1 MQNFT
6 SEFEDRAAFRNVLVL
21 ALAQAFIGSQLPMHF
36 ILGGLAGAYL
46 TQNLCFATLPISM
59 IIIGSTITAP
69 LLSNFMQSYGRRIGF
84 ILGTFGG
91 AVGAS
96 ISSFALYMNSFY
108 FLLLG
113 SLITGIYMASY
124 GLYRF
129 ASTDLATPNFKPKAI
144 SYVMAAGL
152 ISAILGPQLVKIT
165 WNLTIIPFFGTYL
178 TIIFLNLL
186 GPFIFYFLI
195 SPTKNKQKKD
205 FLTQRNQLQLLQSMP
220 IKIAI
225 ICGMIAY
232 ALMNLMMTAAP
243 LAIVGCGFSEN
254 NAADVVMAHVLAMTI
269 PSFFTGHLIVRF
281 GVKPVILFGLIFLL
295 AAAIV
300 GLNESELTNFYGAL
314 ILLGIGWNF
323 SFIGST
329 SLLANNHT
337 QYERGKAQGMN
348 DMFVF
353 GFVALASLASGSMIN
368 CSGESIQ
375 EGWKFVSL
383 SMFPL
388 LALATGTVLLL
399 KRHQVKSNRNKS
411 I

>member
-1 MQNFT
+1 MQKLKVDLENRT
-6 SEFEDRAAFRNVLVL
+6 AFRNVLVL
-21 ALAQAFIGSQLPMHF
+21 ALAQAFVGSQLPMHF

-69 LLSNFMQSYGRRIGF
+69 FLSNFMQKFGRRNGF

-96 ISSFALYMNSFY
+96 TSSFALFSDSFY
-108 FLLLG
+108 LLLLG
-113 SLITGIYMASY
+113 SLITGTYMSSY

-129 ASTDLATPNFKPKAI
+129 AATDLAKPNFKPKAI

-165 WNLTIIPFFGTYL
+165 WNLTIIPFLGSYL
-178 TIIFLNLL
+178 TIIFLNLI
-186 GPFIFYFLI
+186 GPFIFNFLI
-195 SPTKNKQKKD
+195 SPSSNTEIQN
-205 FLTQRNQLQLLQSMP
+205 FPIGRNRLQLLQSKP
-220 IKIAI
+220 IRVAI
-225 ICGMIAY
+225 VCGMIAY

-243 LAIVGCGFSEN
+243 LAIVGCGFNEN
-254 NAADVVMAHVLAMTI
+254 NAADVVMAHVLAMTT
-269 PSFFTGHLIVRF
+269 PSFFTGHLIVKF
-281 GVKPVILFGLIFLL
+281 GVKPVIFVGLAFLL
-295 AAAIV
+295 ASAFV
-300 GLNESELTNFYGAL
+300 GLGKPELINFYSAL

-337 QYERGKAQGMN
+337 PNERGKAQGMN
-348 DMFVF
+348 DMFIF
-353 GFVALASLASGSMIN
+353 GFVAIASLASGGMIN
-368 CSGESIQ
+368 CSGGTIQ
-375 EGWKFVSL
+375 EGWQFVSI

-388 LALATGTVLLL
+388 LAIAVGVTLLL
-399 KRHQVKSNRNKS
+399 KWQQAK
-411 I
+411 ID